1 MKRDLVDDSLA
12 GSAPEAGTR
21 LPALASQVHARLR
34 SDILHARL
42 RPGQVLSENQLA
54 QQLGVSRTP
63 VREAIQALVREHL
76 VLVLPQRG
84 SLVARLSMRRIR
96 EALFVREAVES
107 HVIRKL
113 LAAPP
118 PPQAWDALEARIE
131 RQAAALQAQD
141 LEATMRADEDFHRAL
156 LGLCGMDGVWPVVA
170 QARDLHQRVRAI
182 AVPELQSGQQAL
194 QDHRAIVAALRS
206 QDVQRATG
214 EMAAHLQHNEMLTQQ
229 ISRLHPDYFEPGSD
243 EGFTAA
249 RPPGAAPFA
258 RATQSS

>member
-1 MKRDLVDDSLA
+1 MTRNPVRSQLGAAQDT
-12 GSAPEAGTR
+12 GTR
-21 LPALASQVHARLR
+21 EPALATQVYSRLR

-42 RPGQVLSENQLA
+42 RPGQALSENQLA

-63 VREAIQALVREHL
+63 VREAIQSLVREHL

-84 SLVARLSMRRIR
+84 SLVARLSIRRIR
-96 EALFVREAVES
+96 EALFVRQAVES
-107 HVIRKL
+107 QVIRSL

-118 PPQAWDALEARIE
+118 PAHAWGALDACIDRQAVALEAK
-131 RQAAALQAQD
+131 D
-141 LEATMRADEDFHRAL
+141 LDATMRADEDFHRTL

-206 QDVQRATG
+206 QDVHRATQ
-214 EMAAHLQHNEMLTQQ
+214 EMAAHLQHNDALTQQ
-229 ISRLHPDYFEPGSD
+229 ISQLHPDYFERD
-243 EGFTAA
+243 ADVERTL
-249 RPPGAAPFA
+249 
-258 RATQSS
+258 